1 MSVFI
6 LSACVLFDTF
16 CASVVPKL
24 LKLED
29 ISDKLS
35 LTGTLTPPPVIL
47 LEEESSTLE
56 LLSV

>member
-35 LTGTLTPPPVIL
+35 LKGTLTPPPVIL
-47 LEEESSTLE
+47 LEENHQH
-56 LLSV
+56 